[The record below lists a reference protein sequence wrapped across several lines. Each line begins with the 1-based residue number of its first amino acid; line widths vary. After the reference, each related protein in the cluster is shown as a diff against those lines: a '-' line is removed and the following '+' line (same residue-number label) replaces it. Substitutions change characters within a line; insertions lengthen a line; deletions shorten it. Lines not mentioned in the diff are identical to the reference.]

1 MVTGSAS
8 GTGEAAVDEL
18 RERGASIIGIDVKD
32 PAVDVDQ
39 FVHVDLAD
47 PTSIDSAAAV
57 ITGPID
63 ALFNCAGISAGSG
76 RSALDVYTVNFLGTR
91 HLTELLVP
99 RIIAGVPWRRSH
111 RLADSGGSGTSRPF
125 EHEAAELGLQRCPHR
140 LRSGSRRP
148 GWLRVPHDRRAWAE
162 THLVR

>member
-1 MVTGSAS
+1 MADPWRYDGRRVVVTGCAS
-8 GTGEAAVDEL
+8 GMGEAAVVEF

-32 PAVDVDQ
+32 PAVELDQ
-39 FVHVDLAD
+39 YVHVDLAD
-47 PTSIDSAAAV
+47 PTSIDTAAAV

-63 ALFNCAGISAGSG
+63 ALLNCAGISAGSG

-125 EHEAAELGLQRCPHR
+125 E
-140 LRSGSRRP
+140 RSSASTPSAR
-148 GWLRVPHDRRAWAE
+148 RVPGRHSIPS
-162 THLVR
+162 